1 MNHCRSLD
9 ARELRRHPLPQV
21 VEGDKNSHGKLLV
34 IAGTR
39 EIAGAAR
46 ICANAALRAGAGKIT
61 IATVASVA
69 PQLGMAVPEA
79 RVVAISENREGGFAS
94 SAVMKLAELAA
105 EHDAVVAGP
114 GMSPTRVATSL
125 AASLCSIGRP
135 LVLDAAL
142 LHGLPPAA
150 EHARAAGIPP
160 ILLPHSGEMASLIG
174 CSSEEVEANPLACGN
189 QAARRYDALVLVKG
203 PESHIVTPAGDSWK
217 YQGGGPGL
225 GVSGSGDTLAGI
237 LGGLLARGAGPLEA
251 LLWSVWL
258 HGEAG
263 ACLARKIAPIG
274 FFAREIA
281 GEIPALLAKNQAS
294 AE

>member
-1 MNHCRSLD
+1 MKRCRALD
-9 ARELRRHPLPQV
+9 PDELHRHPLPTV

-39 EIAGAAR
+39 EIAGAAS

-61 IATVASVA
+61 MATVGSVA
-69 PQLGMAVPEA
+69 PLLAMAIPEA
-79 RVVAISENREGGFAS
+79 RVVAVSETREGGFAH
-94 SAVMKLAELAA
+94 SAVSTLAA
-105 EHDAVVAGP
+105 MAGEYDAVVAGP
-114 GMSPTRVATSL
+114 GMSPTKVATSL
-125 AASLCSIGRP
+125 AAKLCAIGRP

-142 LHGLPPAA
+142 LHGLAPAA
-150 EHARAAGIPP
+150 EHARAAHIPP

-174 CSSEEVEANPLACGN
+174 CSAEEVEAEPLSSGHD
-189 QAARRYDALVLVKG
+189 AARRYDAFVLVKG
-203 PESHIVTPAGDSWK
+203 PESHVVTPSGDAWK
-217 YQGGGPGL
+217 YKGGGPGL

-263 ACLARKIAPIG
+263 ASLARKIGPIG

-281 GEIPALLAKNQAS
+281 GEVPALLARAQPS
-294 AE
+294 FE

>member
-9 ARELRRHPLPQV
+9 ARELRRHPLPPV
-21 VEGDKNSHGKLLV
+21 VEGDKNSRGKLLV

-79 RVVAISENREGGFAS
+79 RVVAIPETREGGFAN
-94 SAVMKLAELAA
+94 SAVVRLAELTA

-114 GMSPTRVATSL
+114 GMSPTPVATSL
-125 AASLCSIGRP
+125 AASLCPIGRP

-142 LHGLPPAA
+142 LHGLPRAA
-150 EHARAAGIPP
+150 EHARSADIPP

-174 CSSEEVEANPLACGN
+174 CSAEEVEENPLACGYE
-189 QAARRYDALVLVKG
+189 AARRYDALVLVKG
-203 PESHIVTPAGDSWK
+203 PESHIVTPAGGSWK

-237 LGGLLARGAGPLEA
+237 LGGLLARGSGPLEA

-263 ACLARKIAPIG
+263 ASLARKIGPIG

-281 GEIPALLAKNQAS
+281 GEVPGLLAKTQAS